1 MVGDPGRHVVE
12 GAAVHADDAFV
23 GTKLLDIGL
32 RVAKDR
38 LEPFVLAKPRA
49 FSLKSSFLTSII
61 KKCMGED
68 VFEDFEPAE
77 IKPGQPGICQLI
89 LGDLYPWYG
98 RTESQ
103 LQTRFPDV
111 KNPKSKYADYVS
123 RMLGLK
129 DLENTEEF
137 QKANIHIKTIRVEED
152 GTIEQHMSFGA
163 FDFCDVAST
172 KWEDSDWY
180 AYFSGARFLFTVF
193 KMKDGEYVFD
203 RALFYS
209 MPEIVTEGFIKY
221 TYERTQATLQSGNIV
236 TSVKKQH
243 HKNGKTSL
251 IHYNNFVGS
260 KENPVSH
267 VRPHGSDFWHPQK
280 DLPVA
285 DKFTGYERYETQ
297 CFWFDKKYVKA
308 ILEGKDGEYLLKALD
323 SMSIAGH
330 DVDFDL

>member
-1 MVGDPGRHVVE
+1 M
-12 GAAVHADDAFV
+12 
-23 GTKLLDIGL
+23 
-32 RVAKDR
+32 
-38 LEPFVLAKPRA
+38 
-49 FSLKSSFLTSII
+49 
-61 KKCMGED
+61 
-68 VFEDFEPAE
+68 
-77 IKPGQPGICQLI
+77 
-89 LGDLYPWYG
+89 
-98 RTESQ
+98 
-103 LQTRFPDV
+103 
-111 KNPKSKYADYVS
+111 
-123 RMLGLK
+123 
-129 DLENTEEF
+129 
-137 QKANIHIKTIRVEED
+137 
-152 GTIEQHMSFGA
+152 
-163 FDFCDVAST
+163 
-172 KWEDSDWY
+172 
-180 AYFSGARFLFTVF
+180 
-193 KMKDGEYVFD
+193 
-203 RALFYS
+203 
-209 MPEIVTEGFIKY
+209 
-221 TYERTQATLQSGNIV
+221 QSGKIV